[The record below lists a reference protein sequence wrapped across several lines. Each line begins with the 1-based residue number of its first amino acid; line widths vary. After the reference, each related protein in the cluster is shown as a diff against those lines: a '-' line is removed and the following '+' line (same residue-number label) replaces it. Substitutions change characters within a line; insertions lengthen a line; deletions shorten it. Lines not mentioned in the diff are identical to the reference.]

1 LVFHIEGREELRL
14 RVFENRVLKKIFEPK
29 REKVTGDG
37 ENYIMRSFMIYTP
50 HQILCVCDQIKKNEI
65 SGA

>member
-1 LVFHIEGREELRL
+1 LVFHFEGREEPRL
-14 RVFENRVLKKIFEPK
+14 RVFENRLLKKIFEPK

-37 ENYIMRSFMIYTP
+37 EDYITRSFMVYTP
-50 HQILCVCDQIKKNEI
+50 YQILCVCDQIKKNAI